1 MKKISLKE
9 IARGIRTCEFAPKKW
24 EFETIEQIEETKE
37 TSFGKKTKYLLTI
50 RFPASKYDDNGM
62 KFQVCH
68 YEDND
73 AYAVFFDGNTYLG

>member
-9 IARGIRTCEFAPKKW
+9 ITRGIRTCEFAPKKW

-37 TSFGKKTKYLLTI
+37 TSFGKMTKYLLNI